1 MRRDYKMFILE
12 MLMLVKREL
21 KNKNKDDFGNIFL
34 QDKLEK
40 KLNKKNVQLQPE
52 TRQSVLLQKMDERK
66 CKE

>member
-1 MRRDYKMFILE
+1 

-21 KNKNKDDFGNIFL
+21 KNKNKDDFGNILL
-34 QDKLEK
+34 QDELEK

>member
-1 MRRDYKMFILE
+1 MFILE